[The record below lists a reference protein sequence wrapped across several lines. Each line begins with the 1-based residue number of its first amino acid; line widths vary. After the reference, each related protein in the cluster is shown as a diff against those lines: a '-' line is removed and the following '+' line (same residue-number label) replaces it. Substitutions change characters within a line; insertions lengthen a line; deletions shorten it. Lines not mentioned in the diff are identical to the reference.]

1 MRLGVR
7 DGVIL
12 IMNYQLAYTQQHQ
25 QQRRRW
31 RKSVAA
37 WATWLRA
44 RTCRAHMSRCI
55 VAASYD
61 TWRT

>member
-25 QQRRRW
+25 QQRRRR
-31 RKSVAA
+31 RKSVGA
-37 WATWLRA
+37 WATWPRA
-44 RTCRAHMSRCI
+44 RTRR
-55 VAASYD
+55 AASWLRN
-61 TWRT
+61 TTPGEQK